1 MVDIDAHRR
10 IDAKRAFVEADTTE
24 SVDRRVGRTRS
35 KAKAGYRRG
44 DVLKRG
50 DVPFGK
56 LIAAQSGDRRTHVI
70 EILFALVRRYHD
82 LVGRRRLALL
92 RKNRRR
98 SEARRVGK
106 ECVSKCR
113 SRWSPEH

>member
-50 DVPFGK
+50 DAPFGK

-70 EILFALVRRYHD
+70 AIQFPLIRRYHD
-82 LVGRRRLALL
+82 PDGMRRLATLPI
-92 RKNRRR
+92 RRE
-98 SEARRVGK
+98 SGMES
-106 ECVSKCR
+106 VS
-113 SRWSPEH
+113 HNG